1 MHLLPVKQYDEA
13 CCSTSGRN
21 RKKLSALCRKSS
33 KPMPF
38 YIGVPVAEG
47 NKMKINWDNSY
58 SFDAEDIT
66 YSVEIAK
73 DYLFQDVIYT
83 QDGLLIPGNGAGASG
98 SRTVFYPCACNQ

>member
-1 MHLLPVKQYDEA
+1 
-13 CCSTSGRN
+13 
-21 RKKLSALCRKSS
+21 
-33 KPMPF
+33 MPF

-73 DYLFQDVIYT
+73 DYLFLGCDLYT
-83 QDGLLIPGNGAGASG
+83 GWSSDPGNGAGASG